1 VRDPTPPIIPADLL
15 LAAYRSGIFPMS
27 DHRDDPDIFWIE
39 PKERAILPLDRFHCS
54 HSLAKLLRKDRFR
67 LTCNAAFREVM
78 QACAAPRPGHPESWI
93 SHRIEESYVNLHR
106 LGQAHS
112 IECWLDGELAGGL
125 YGVGFDRVF
134 CGESMFSRAR
144 DASKVALAWLVVA
157 LRHAGVTLLDCQFMT
172 GHLSSL
178 GAVEVRRSDYLRLLA
193 QAQGDGP
200 AFTDLPTGYC
210 SVLSAAGAG
219 AAAGAGSEAGSAAA
233 ASSAAGAEAGLA
245 GPFSSGSGAS
255 SPGKFIAQSL
265 TQTS

>member
-1 VRDPTPPIIPADLL
+1 M
-15 LAAYRSGIFPMS
+15 AAYRGGIFPMS

-54 HSLAKLLRKDRFR
+54 HSLAKLLRKGRFKV
-67 LTCNAAFREVM
+67 TCNAAFREVM

-106 LGQAHS
+106 LGHAHS
-112 IECWLDGELAGGL
+112 MECWLDGQLAGGL

-157 LRHAGVTLLDCQFMT
+157 LRHAGVQLLDCQFIT
-172 GHLSSL
+172 GHLASL
-178 GAVEVRRSDYLRLLA
+178 GAVEIKRSDYLRLLELA
-193 QAQGDGP
+193 QAPGSP
-200 AFTDLPTGYC
+200 FSDLPRGYC
-210 SVLSAAGAG
+210 ALLSAAGAG
-219 AAAGAGSEAGSAAA
+219 AAAGGAEG
-233 ASSAAGAEAGLA
+233 AAGAAGFGA
-245 GPFSSGSGAS
+245 GSGAS

>member
-1 VRDPTPPIIPADLL
+1 M
-15 LAAYRSGIFPMS
+15 AAYRGGIFPMS

-54 HSLAKLLRKDRFR
+54 HSLAKLLRKGRFKV
-67 LTCNAAFREVM
+67 TCNTAFREVM

-93 SHRIEESYVNLHR
+93 SHRIEESYVNLHQ
-106 LGQAHS
+106 LGHAHS
-112 IECWLDGELAGGL
+112 MECWLDGQLAGGL

-157 LRHAGVTLLDCQFMT
+157 LRHAGVQLLDCQFIT
-172 GHLSSL
+172 GHLASL
-178 GAVEVRRSDYLRLLA
+178 GAVEIKRSDYLRLLELA
-193 QAQGDGP
+193 QAPGHP
-200 AFTDLPTGYC
+200 FSDLPGGYC
-210 SVLSAAGAG
+210 ALLSATG
-219 AAAGAGSEAGSAAA
+219 AAAGG
-233 ASSAAGAEAGLA
+233 AAGAEGAEGF
-245 GPFSSGSGAS
+245 GEGSGAS